1 MSENMTD
8 LKQNMALA
16 KVCLALSKGEDAA
29 ESLTGALEWAKDD
42 GFVLTLLDNVTAI
55 LRKIAPDG
63 IEGVIARLRPILEKL
78 GLDGRVSLTGV
89 EDALRYYDAPLGGN
103 EDMEG
108 KVAIFERVFAGT
120 FSGAFRAIQL
130 DLARSCLGMLLAWRG
145 IYAHMECVSAILD
158 YLTGLT
164 SEEIEELG
172 RQNVNFLRRQAD

>member
-55 LRKIAPDG
+55 LRKVAPNG
-63 IEGVIARLRPILEKL
+63 IEDVIARLHPILEAL
-78 GLDGRVSLTGV
+78 GLDGRASLTGI
-89 EDALRYYDAPLGGN
+89 EDALRYYEGPLESK
-103 EDMEG
+103 EDL
-108 KVAIFERVFAGT
+108 ERKLALYQSAFST
-120 FSGAFRAIQL
+120 QFSGAFRAIQL
-130 DLARSCLGMLLAWRG
+130 DIARSCLNILLAWRG
-145 IYAHMECVSAILD
+145 INTYIECATGILD
-158 YLTGLT
+158 YLNSLT
-164 SEEIEELG
+164 SDEIEELG